1 MKISITKSY
10 RVNVTREYDI
20 SPEALAEID
29 ESIESLWEDAFDDDS
44 IFQGLIDNGIA
55 WMPDPSEWTTE
66 QLQDVAESYGEYE
79 QVEEDWDNGEIVEV
93 KLNV

>member
-44 IFQGLIDNGIA
+44 
-55 WMPDPSEWTTE
+55 MPDPSVWTRRE
-66 QLQDVAESYGEYE
+66 LQDVAESYGEYE